1 VVLARLD
8 RPGVILL
15 EASGA
20 FVQACRSL
28 VEPGRAIVH
37 AGRPTGAGP
46 FTFDACVL
54 VLGLGKA

>member
-1 VVLARLD
+1 
-8 RPGVILL
+8 VILL

-37 AGRPTGAGP
+37 AGRPTGDGP